1 LRYQIENLYIN
12 ILLKGDNMINKILA
26 VISIVLFSSAIFAAE
41 ITPYGAFN
49 YKYSHDE
56 NTSGVA
62 YNKLEDNGSKLGLNF
77 SEPSVE
83 GSSLGAFAKLEL
95 GLDTDATTDSLTNRL
110 SYVGLS
116 FDTSKVA
123 VGRQSHPFTDNIGG
137 ATNIFNVYGSNADQ
151 SYAARSSQSLSF
163 STTQSGLT
171 FDSLAIA
178 DGSSSNTDAF
188 DEYEGTLSATLFG
201 SDISV
206 GYADDVNNDIT
217 YYGGSVTTNVG
228 LLTLGTSYTVKD
240 NAGSTADVTGIEATA
255 SISLFTVGYQDL
267 ESTGN
272 YYTLGVAKEIV
283 SSLTVYG
290 EGQMSDLDSGT
301 DTQSWSLGAKYSF

>member
-1 LRYQIENLYIN
+1 
-12 ILLKGDNMINKILA
+12 MIKKILA
-26 VISIVLFSSAIFAAE
+26 ITSIVLFSSAIFAAE

-49 YKYSHDE
+49 YKFSHDE

-62 YNKLEDNGSKLGLNF
+62 YNKLEDNGSKIGLDF
-77 SEPSVE
+77 AEPSVE
-83 GSSLGAFAKLEL
+83 GSSIGAFAKLEM
-95 GLDTDATTDSLTNRL
+95 GVDIDSSSTDALTNRL

-116 FDTSKVA
+116 YDTSA
-123 VGRQSHPFTDNIGG
+123 FAIGRQAHPFTSNVGG
-137 ATNIFNVYGSNADQ
+137 KTNIFNVYGSNADQ
-151 SYAARSSQSLSF
+151 SYADRSSQSLSF

-171 FDSLAIA
+171 LDTLAIV

-188 DEYEGTLSATLFG
+188 DEFEGTLSATLLG

-206 GYADDVNNDIT
+206 GYADDVNSDISYWGVGAT
-217 YYGGSVTTNVG
+217 TIVGPVTV
-228 LLTLGTSYTVKD
+228 GTSYTIKD
-240 NAGSTADVTGIEATA
+240 AATDITGVEVTLGA
-255 SISLFTVGYQDL
+255 SIFTVGYQDL
-267 ESTGN
+267 ESTGV
-272 YYTLGVAKEIV
+272 YYTAGVSKEIV

>member
-1 LRYQIENLYIN
+1 
-12 ILLKGDNMINKILA
+12 MIKKILA
-26 VISIVLFSSAIFAAE
+26 ITSIVLFSSAIFAAE

-49 YKYSHDE
+49 YKFSHDE
-56 NTSGVA
+56 NSSGVA
-62 YNKLEDNGSKLGLNF
+62 YNKLEDNGSKLGLDF

-83 GSSLGAFAKLEL
+83 GSLIGAFAKVEM

-116 FDTSKVA
+116 YDTSAVA
-123 VGRQSHPFTDNIGG
+123 IGRQAHPFTDNVGG
-137 ATNIFNVYGSNADQ
+137 KTNIFNVYGSNADQ
-151 SYAARSSQSLSF
+151 SYAARSSQSLSL

-171 FDSLAIA
+171 IDTLAIV

-188 DEYEGTLSATLFG
+188 DEFEGTISATVFG

-217 YYGGSVTTNVG
+217 YYGVGATTVVG
-228 LLTLGTSYTVKD
+228 PITLGTSYTVKD
-240 NAGSTADVTGIEATA
+240 NAGSTADVTGMEATA

-272 YYTLGVAKEIV
+272 YYTVGVAKEIV
-283 SSLTVYG
+283 SGVNLYA
-290 EGQMSDLDSGT
+290 EGQLSDLDSGT

>member
-1 LRYQIENLYIN
+1 
-12 ILLKGDNMINKILA
+12 MIKRILA
-26 VISIVLFSSAIFAAE
+26 ITSIVLFSSAIFAAE

-49 YKYSHDE
+49 YKFSHDE
-56 NTSGVA
+56 NSSGVA
-62 YNKLEDNGSKLGLNF
+62 YNKLEDNGSKLGLDF

-83 GSSLGAFAKLEL
+83 GSSFGAFAKLEM

-116 FDTSKVA
+116 YDTSSVA
-123 VGRQSHPFTDNIGG
+123 VGRQSHPFADNVGG
-137 ATNIFNVYGSNADQ
+137 KTNIFNVYGSNADQ
-151 SYAARSSQSLSF
+151 SYAARSSQTLSF
-163 STTQSGLT
+163 SSSLSSITVDT
-171 FDSLAIA
+171 LAIV

-188 DEYEGTLSATLFG
+188 DEFEGTISATLLG

-217 YYGGSVTTNVG
+217 YYGAGATTVVG
-228 LLTLGTSYTVKD
+228 PITLGTSYTVKD

-272 YYTLGVAKEIV
+272 YYTVGVAKEVV
-283 SSLTVYG
+283 SGVNLYA
-290 EGQMSDLDSGT
+290 EGQLSDLDSGT